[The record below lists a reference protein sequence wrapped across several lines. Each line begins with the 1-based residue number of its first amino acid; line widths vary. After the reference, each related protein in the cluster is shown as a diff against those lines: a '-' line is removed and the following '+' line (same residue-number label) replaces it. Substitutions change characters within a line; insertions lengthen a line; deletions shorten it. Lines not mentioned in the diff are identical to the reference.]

1 MTGAKKIVVF
11 VAMLLLSGCGGPKII
26 PDRELAKIFHDI
38 YLVNAYVGHENLN
51 IDSLNIYEP
60 VFASYGYTSE
70 DIQYT
75 IGNFAKRKSARLS
88 EDVVQVAG
96 RMLLAESNHYIRR
109 REIRD
114 SLRLVAREK
123 YAEDVHF
130 DSLIRVRR
138 IADTS
143 RLRITISDVRPGS
156 YNLSMNYTIDSLD
169 GNSQHRLNTWFVDA
183 DGKESNTSSQRLTK
197 GRPWKATAN
206 MTSTDEY
213 RDLVVVLNAYPKG
226 LSTPNMTID
235 SLRVTY
241 YLPDEIA
248 VKKFVRSWYGD
259 SLSIF
264 DSLITIPHEYSKT
277 NFIAPPIDT
286 TRTRIRQGGR
296 RL

>member
-38 YLVNAYVGHENLN
+38 YLVNAYVGHDNLN

-88 EDVVQVAG
+88 EDVVQVANQ
-96 RMLLAESNHYIRR
+96 MLLAESRFYVRR

-114 SLRLVAREK
+114 TMRLVAREK
-123 YAEDVHF
+123 FAEDVYF

-143 RLRITISDVRPGS
+143 RLRITIPDVRAGS
-156 YNLSMNYTIDSLD
+156 YSLSMNYTIDSLD
-169 GNSQHRLNTWFVDA
+169 GNSQHRLNAWFVDA
-183 DGKESNTSSQRLTK
+183 DGKESSTTSQRLTK
-197 GRPWKATAN
+197 GRPWKATAS
-206 MTSTDEY
+206 MTATDEY

-248 VKKFVRSWYGD
+248 VQKLVRSWYVD
-259 SLSIF
+259 RRSVL
-264 DSLITIPHEYSKT
+264 DSLISLSHEYSET
-277 NFIAPPIDT
+277 NFITPLIDT
-286 TRTRIRQGGR
+286 TRTRTR
-296 RL
+296 